1 MTHTLPQTPELEKEV
16 KIFTQRIIKF
26 ATELVRMGCNYGW
39 SEDTIARELYNLLS
53 QTEAR
58 VRREVVEEV
67 KTLLLPYV
75 TTFGYKNYIVD
86 DLTLEDFDSLTTKG
100 GEV

>member
-1 MTHTLPQTPELEKEV
+1 MSDEELFKY
-16 KIFTQRIIKF
+16 I
-26 ATELVRMGCNYGW
+26 Y
-39 SEDTIARELYNLLS
+39 SLLS
-53 QTEAR
+53 QTEVR

-86 DLTLEDFDSLTTKG
+86 DLTLEDLDSLTKG
-100 GEV
+100 REI